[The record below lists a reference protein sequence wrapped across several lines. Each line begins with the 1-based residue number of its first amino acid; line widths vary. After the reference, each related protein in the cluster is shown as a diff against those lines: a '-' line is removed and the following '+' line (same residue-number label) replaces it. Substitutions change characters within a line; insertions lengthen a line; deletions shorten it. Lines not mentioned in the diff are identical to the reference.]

1 MADAQGG
8 AAAEAPA
15 VAAVVD
21 LGIKAATAYG
31 RPDLAARLSSMR
43 ERLGRSDIHVFII
56 GDYKMGK
63 STMVNALVGTTVC
76 PVDDG
81 ISTTVPTLVRHSP
94 EPTAR
99 AIYPAADPDSDPVSE
114 EIPFA
119 ELADY
124 VSEAGNPA
132 NKRGIRMVEIGVP
145 QPVLA
150 GGLVVVDTPG
160 VGGLAS
166 PESAATMA
174 AATAADAVIFA
185 TSAAQELTAPEM
197 ELLETVAASC
207 PHVLITLT
215 KTDMYPAWHRIAE
228 IDRAHLAARKF
239 DARVVPISSELR
251 IQALRYGDS
260 ELNTESGFFEL
271 AAHLR
276 DDVIGVVRRG
286 LAAEA
291 ATAVDSVA
299 LQIKA
304 TFEAERSALAD
315 PDRIHEL
322 TAQLEAAQ
330 VKAEKLRSAGA
341 KWQQTLVDG
350 IQDLTS
356 DVDHDL
362 RDRVRRLVAEADES
376 LEHCDP
382 GKRKVFEEFVAWLE
396 QRVTADVLGN
406 YAVLSTR
413 ARELAGRVAE
423 HFAEE
428 ERELAFNL
436 DALDPSRLVGDLDIG
451 ESHFQ
456 HGGPFTTG
464 LNALRTGYFTFFMLG
479 AIGSLTGFSM
489 VIPVV
494 GVLAATAAGKALKDE
509 RTRQLTIRRQQAK
522 QNMRKFVDE
531 AQFRVTKDTQDTL
544 RRVHRVLR
552 DTFMTRAQE
561 ALRSANEA
569 LIAAQQ
575 AAGSETSGRER
586 RMRDIDAELARIA
599 DLRSRVVP
607 LLKA

>member
-1 MADAQGG
+1 M
-8 AAAEAPA
+8 AEAPE
-15 VAAVVD
+15 VAGVVD

-31 RPDLAARLSSMR
+31 RPDLAARLSALR

-63 STMVNALVGTTVC
+63 STMVNALVGSTVC

-81 ISTTVPTLVRHSP
+81 ISTTVPTLVRHAP

-99 AIYPAADPDSDPVSE
+99 AIYPATEPDGDPVAE
-114 EIPFA
+114 EFPFA

-132 NKRGIRMVEIGVP
+132 NQRGIRMVEIGVP

-207 PHVLITLT
+207 PHVVIVLT
-215 KTDMYPAWHRIAE
+215 KTDMYPAWRQIADL
-228 IDRAHLAARKF
+228 DRNHLAARKF
-239 DARVVPISSELR
+239 DARVIPISSELR
-251 IQALRYGDS
+251 IQALRYGDAD
-260 ELNTESGFFEL
+260 LNSESGFFDL
-271 AAHLR
+271 AGHLR
-276 DDVIGVVRRG
+276 DDVIGVVRQG

-291 ATAVDSVA
+291 AAAVDSVT

-304 TFEAERSALAD
+304 AFDAERAALSD
-315 PDRIHEL
+315 PEHVAQL
-322 TAQLEAAQ
+322 TAQLETAQ
-330 VKAEKLRSAGA
+330 VQAEKLRSAGA

-362 RDRVRRLVAEADES
+362 RDRVRRLVAEADEA
-376 LEHCDP
+376 LEKADP
-382 GKRKVFEEFVAWLE
+382 GKKKVFEEFVTWLE
-396 QRVTADVLGN
+396 QRVTADVLAN
-406 YAVLSTR
+406 YAHLSTR
-413 ARELAGRVAE
+413 ARDLAGRVAE

-428 ERELAFNL
+428 EHELPFNM
-436 DALDPSRLVGDLDIG
+436 DALDPARLVGDLDIG
-451 ESHFQ
+451 DAHFQ

-479 AIGSLTGFSM
+479 AIGSLTGVSM

-509 RTRQLTIRRQQAK
+509 RSRQLTIRRQQAK
-522 QNMRKFVDE
+522 QSMRKFIDE

-544 RRVHRVLR
+544 RRVHRILR

-561 ALRSANEA
+561 SLRSANEA
-569 LIAAQQ
+569 LMAAQQ
-575 AAGSETSGRER
+575 AAGSETQGRDR
-586 RMRDIDAELARIA
+586 RMRDIDAELARLA

-607 LLKA
+607 LLRA

>member
-1 MADAQGG
+1 MA
-8 AAAEAPA
+8 ETPA
-15 VAAVVD
+15 VTGVVD

-31 RPDLAARLSSMR
+31 RPDLAARLTAMR
-43 ERLGRSDIHVFII
+43 ERLGRTDIHVFII

-63 STMVNALVGTTVC
+63 STMVNALVGATVC

-81 ISTTVPTLVRHSP
+81 IATTVPTMVRHAP
-94 EPTAR
+94 EATAR
-99 AIYPAADPDSDPVSE
+99 AMYPAVDPDGEPVVE
-114 EIPFA
+114 EIPFT

-150 GGLVVVDTPG
+150 GGLVVIDTPG

-207 PHVLITLT
+207 PHVAVALT
-215 KTDMYPAWHRIAE
+215 KTDMDPAWRQIAE
-228 IDRAHLAARKF
+228 IDRSHLAKRKF
-239 DARVVPISSELR
+239 DARVIPLSAELR
-251 IQALRYGDS
+251 IQALAYGDAD
-260 ELNTESGFFEL
+260 LNAESGFFEL

-276 DDVIGVVRRG
+276 DDVIAVVRGG

-291 ATAVDSVA
+291 AAAVDSVA
-299 LQIKA
+299 AQIKA
-304 TFEAERSALAD
+304 AFDAERAALSD
-315 PDRIHEL
+315 PERVQEL
-322 TAQLEAAQ
+322 TERLQAAQ
-330 VKAEKLRSAGA
+330 QRAEMLRSAGA

-362 RDRVRRLVAEADES
+362 RDRIRRLVAEADEAIDKI
-376 LEHCDP
+376 DP
-382 GKRKVFEEFVAWLE
+382 GKRKAFEEFGAWLE
-396 QRVTADVLGN
+396 QRITADVLAN
-406 YAVLSTR
+406 YALLTSR
-413 ARELAGRVAE
+413 ARDLAGRVAE

-428 ERELAFNL
+428 ERDLAFDM
-436 DALDPSRLVGDLDIG
+436 DAIDPARLVGDLDMG
-451 ESHFQ
+451 DAHFQ
-456 HGGPFTTG
+456 KGGPVTTG

-479 AIGSLTGFSM
+479 AIGSLTGLSM

-494 GVLAATAAGKALKDE
+494 GVLAASVAGKSLKDE
-509 RTRQLTIRRQQAK
+509 RTRQLAIRRQQAK

-531 AQFRVTKDTQDTL
+531 GQFRVSKDTQDTL
-544 RRVHRVLR
+544 RRVHRILR
-552 DTFMTRAQE
+552 DTFITRAQE
-561 ALRSANEA
+561 SLRSANEA
-569 LIAAQQ
+569 LQAAHQ
-575 AAGSETSGRER
+575 AAGSETAGRER
-586 RMRDIDAELARIA
+586 RIRDIDAELARIA
-599 DLRSRVVP
+599 DLRSRTAP
-607 LLKA
+607 LLRA